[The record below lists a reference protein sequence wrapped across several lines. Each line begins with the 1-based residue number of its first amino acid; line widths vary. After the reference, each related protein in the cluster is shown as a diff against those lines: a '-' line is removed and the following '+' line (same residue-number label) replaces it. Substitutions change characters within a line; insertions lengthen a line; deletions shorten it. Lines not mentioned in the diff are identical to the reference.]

1 MEINPN
7 TLNQKERYK
16 LLIGAILPRPI
27 AWVSSIDDEGVP
39 NLAPYSFFTIGATD
53 PMTLIFC
60 PQIRSDSLG
69 KKDTLSN
76 IERIPE
82 FVVNLTNEETA
93 AAMNRTATVLPPGH
107 SEFDWAGL
115 TPVPSETISV
125 PRVKESPV
133 AFECVLQQIVT
144 ISEGRGGGAAV
155 FGEVKYIHVRDD
167 IYVDG
172 YVKLEK
178 LMPIGRLVGSGYAR
192 VSDIFDL
199 ERIPPPTEDD
209 FQRESS

>member
-1 MEINPN
+1 MDINPN

-27 AWVSSIDDEGVP
+27 AWVSSIDDQGNL
-39 NLAPYSFFTIGATD
+39 NLAPFSFFTIGATD

-60 PQIRSDSLG
+60 PQIRTDSLE
-69 KKDTLSN
+69 KKDTLRN

-82 FVVNLTNEETA
+82 FVVNLTDEQTA
-93 AAMNRTATVLPPGH
+93 GAMNRTAAALPPGR
-107 SEFDWAGL
+107 SEFGWAGL
-115 TPVPSETISV
+115 TPVPSVTITV

-144 ISEGRGGGAAV
+144 INEERGGGSAV
-155 FGEVKYIHVRDD
+155 FGEVKHIHIRDD
-167 IYVDG
+167 IYKDG
-172 YVKLEK
+172 YVILEK
-178 LMPIGRLVGSGYAR
+178 LRPIGRLAGSSYAR

-199 ERIPPPTEDD
+199 QRIPPPAEEDI
-209 FQRESS
+209 QREGN